1 MTDIKLLE
9 ILQQGSLELG
19 VSLNSAQLASFL
31 KYLRDL
37 QGWNKK
43 INLTSITDEKD
54 IIIKHFLDSL
64 TPIGFLSGVETLLD
78 IGSGGGFPGL
88 PLKIAMPSL
97 KVTMMDS
104 VEKKV
109 HFIRHMI
116 RTLDLKDAEAISGR
130 VEAPD
135 LIYRLS
141 GAFDCVTSRAFAELE
156 AFVTLGAPYVKS
168 GGMLL
173 AMKGPAVEEELK
185 AMGDVKGLGLSAPEV
200 YEVEVPFSGRKNSL
214 VVMRKP

>member
-1 MTDIKLLE
+1 MTDTELLE
-9 ILQQGSLELG
+9 ILEKGSLELG
-19 VSLNSAQLASFL
+19 VALSGAQQAAFL
-31 KYLRDL
+31 KYLREL

-43 INLTSITDEKD
+43 INLTSITEEKD

-64 TPIGFLSGVETLLD
+64 TSVRFLSGVDTLLD

-88 PLKIAMPSL
+88 PLKIALPSL
-97 KVTMMDS
+97 KITMMDS

-116 RTLDLKDAEAISGR
+116 RTLDLKGAEAISGR
-130 VEAPD
+130 VESPE
-135 LIYRLS
+135 LVYRLS

-156 AFVTLGAPYVKS
+156 AFVALGAPYVKP

-173 AMKGPAVEEELK
+173 AMKGPSVEEEL
-185 AMGDVKGLGLSAPEV
+185 ATMGVAAGFSAPEV
-200 YEVEVPFSGRKNSL
+200 HEIEVPFSGRRMSL
-214 VVMRKP
+214 VKMRKA

>member
-1 MTDIKLLE
+1 MTDKKLLE

-19 VSLNSAQLASFL
+19 VSLSDAQLASFL
-31 KYLRDL
+31 KYLREL
-37 QGWNKK
+37 QAWNKK
-43 INLTSITDEKD
+43 IKLPSITDEKD

-64 TPIGFLSGVETLLD
+64 TSVRFLAGVETLLD

-97 KVTMMDS
+97 KITLMDA

-116 RTLDLKDAEAISGR
+116 RALDLKGADAISGR
-130 VEAPD
+130 IESPE

-156 AFVTLGAPYVKS
+156 AFVSLGAPYVRP

-173 AMKGPAVEEELK
+173 AMKGPAAQEELS
-185 AMGDVKGLGLSAPEV
+185 AMGPVKDFSAPEV
-200 YEVEVPFSGRKNSL
+200 YEIEVPFSGRKMSL
-214 VVMRKP
+214 GIMRKL

>member
-1 MTDIKLLE
+1 MTDTKLLE
-9 ILQQGSLELG
+9 ILKQGSLELG
-19 VSLNSAQLASFL
+19 VSLTDAQLASFL
-31 KYLRDL
+31 KYLREL
-37 QGWNKK
+37 QAWNKK

-64 TPIGFLSGVETLLD
+64 TSARFLSGIDTLLD

-88 PLKIAMPSL
+88 PLKIALPFL
-97 KVTMMDS
+97 KITLMDA

-116 RTLDLKDAEAISGR
+116 RTLDLKGADAISGR
-130 VEAPD
+130 VESPE

-156 AFVTLGAPYVKS
+156 AFVTLGAPYVRP
-168 GGMLL
+168 GGLLL
-173 AMKGPAVEEELK
+173 AMKGPAAQEEMNT
-185 AMGDVKGLGLSAPEV
+185 MGPVSGFSAPEV
-200 YEVEVPFSGRKNSL
+200 HEIEVPFSGRKMSL
-214 VVMRKP
+214 VLMRKP

>member
-1 MTDIKLLE
+1 MTNTKLLE
-9 ILQQGSLELG
+9 LLQQGSLELG
-19 VSLNSAQLASFL
+19 VSLSDAQLGAFL
-31 KYLRDL
+31 KYLREL
-37 QGWNKK
+37 QAWNKK
-43 INLTSITDEKD
+43 INLTSITDEKN

-64 TPIGFLSGVETLLD
+64 TSVRFLAGVDTLLD

-97 KVTMMDS
+97 KITLMDS

-116 RTLDLKDAEAISGR
+116 RALDLKGADAISGR
-130 VEAPD
+130 IESPE

-156 AFVTLGAPYVKS
+156 AFVSLGAPYVRP
-168 GGMLL
+168 GGILL
-173 AMKGPAVEEELK
+173 AMKGPAVEEEIR
-185 AMGDVKGLGLSAPEV
+185 AMGAVKGFSAPEV
-200 YEVEVPFSGRKNSL
+200 HEIEVPFSDRKTNL
-214 VVMRKP
+214 VVMRKS

>member
-1 MTDIKLLE
+1 MTDTQLLE
-9 ILQQGSLELG
+9 ILEKGSLELG
-19 VSLNSAQLASFL
+19 VGLNNAQLGAFL
-31 KYLRDL
+31 KYLREL
-37 QGWNKK
+37 QAWNKK

-64 TPIGFLSGVETLLD
+64 TSVRFLSGVDTLLD

-88 PLKIAMPSL
+88 PLKIALPSL
-97 KVTMMDS
+97 KITMMDS

-116 RTLDLKDAEAISGR
+116 RTLDLKGAEAISGR
-130 VEAPD
+130 VESPE

-156 AFVTLGAPYVKS
+156 VFVALGAPYVKP

-173 AMKGPAVEEELK
+173 AMKGPSVEEEIA
-185 AMGDVKGLGLSAPEV
+185 AMGAVAGFSAPEV
-200 YEVEVPFSGRKNSL
+200 HEIEVPFSGRRMSL
-214 VVMRKP
+214 VKMRKA

>member
-1 MTDIKLLE
+1 MIDTELLE
-9 ILQQGSLELG
+9 ILEKGSLELG
-19 VSLNSAQLASFL
+19 VGLSDAQLKAFL
-31 KYLRDL
+31 KYLREL
-37 QGWNKK
+37 QAWNKK
-43 INLTSITDEKD
+43 INLTSITGEKD

-64 TPIGFLSGVETLLD
+64 TSVRFLSGVDTLLD

-88 PLKIAMPSL
+88 PLKIALPSL
-97 KVTMMDS
+97 NITMMDS

-116 RTLDLKDAEAISGR
+116 RILDLKGAEAISGR
-130 VEAPD
+130 VESPE

-156 AFVTLGAPYVKS
+156 AFVALGTPYVKP

-173 AMKGPAVEEELK
+173 AMKGPSVEEEIA
-185 AMGDVKGLGLSAPEV
+185 AMGAVAGFSAPDVHEI
-200 YEVEVPFSGRKNSL
+200 EVPFSGRRMSL
-214 VVMRKP
+214 VKMRKG